1 MDDEQLTVTTTRD
14 ADRAVVALAGELD
27 VNTASQVADALGELA
42 GENPLT
48 SVVVD
53 VSRLSFVDST
63 GLRVILAGRES
74 LQALGATLTLDGAS
88 GVVERVLEMTGLRGL
103 LAQQS

>member
-1 MDDEQLTVTTTRD
+1 MASGPSSRS
-14 ADRAVVALAGELD
+14 AGELD
-27 VNTASQVADALGELA
+27 VNTAPQVADELA
-42 GENPLT
+42 ELTDGEPLT

-53 VSRLSFVDST
+53 VSRLTFLDST

-74 LQALGATLTLDGAS
+74 LQGAGATLALDGAS